1 MKKIGFIDYY
11 LGEWH
16 ANNYPEMIRRACN
29 ELGLEYTVAYAWA
42 EIDVSPA
49 NGISTSEWCN
59 MYGVEACETIEELCE
74 KSDNI
79 VILAPSNPEKH
90 LEYAKKV
97 LPYRKNTYID
107 KPFASDYTTAL
118 EIFEFGK
125 KCETKFF
132 SSSALRYA
140 KELDGIDRPTVI
152 TTTGGGSNLPE
163 YIIHQA
169 EMVINKLGCDVRE
182 VTACAHGSQT
192 IFSVNFESGKNAVMI
207 YANPLP
213 FTLYMADDSGFEAYS
228 AITSPFFNALISD
241 MLRFFEKGSVSF
253 DPDET
258 KAVIKLIDM
267 AIAAAEKLK
276 Q

>member
-1 MKKIGFIDYY
+1 MSGHRSFNT
-11 LGEWH
+11 LRQRMSPERRA
-16 ANNYPEMIRRACN
+16 ANEVAAAEMRREYALNEIRREMGFTQA
-29 ELGLEYTVAYAWA
+29 ELADRL
-42 EIDVSPA
+42 D
-49 NGISTSEWCN
+49 ISQPSF
-59 MYGVEACETIEELCE
+59 AACE

-169 EMVINKLGCDVRE
+169 EMVIKKLGCDVRE

-213 FTLYMADDSGFEAYS
+213 FTLYMADNSGFEAYS